1 MTSTQALPAGV
12 QEWFSA
18 PNFKTCYPYFVL
30 WTDLV
35 LGRAWMPAMPSMPS
49 LPNPFGGLMD
59 GIKKG
64 IDQLDDIVDLKDD
77 TQKKRRR

>member
-1 MTSTQALPAGV
+1 
-12 QEWFSA
+12 
-18 PNFKTCYPYFVL
+18 
-30 WTDLV
+30 
-35 LGRAWMPAMPSMPS
+35 MPSMPS

-77 TQKKRRR
+77 GQKKRRR

>member
-1 MTSTQALPAGV
+1 MRAGAAAREKEDDELEEPSLFGLPTLPNPFGGEKKE
-12 QEWFSA
+12 QSA
-18 PNFKTCYPYFVL
+18 
-30 WTDLV
+30 
-35 LGRAWMPAMPSMPS
+35 PAMPSMPS